1 MFAWML
7 WTVPS
12 AIAFGLIVGLI
23 IVFNVVDV
31 FAPGYSRKG
40 FLPIATTRGDRL
52 YISLV
57 SAALVFLLWMKFVPP
72 HSLIYSL
79 AVVVPMFFVFIIW
92 G

>member
-12 AIAFGLIVGLI
+12 AIAFGLIVALI
-23 IVFNVVDV
+23 IVVNIVDV

-57 SAALVFLLWMKFVPP
+57 SAVLAFLLWMKFVPANG
-72 HSLIYSL
+72 LIYSL
-79 AVVVPMFFVFIIW
+79 AVVLPLFLVLMIW

>member
-12 AIAFGLIVGLI
+12 AIAFALIVTLI
-23 IVFNVVDV
+23 IIVNIVDV
-31 FAPGYSRKG
+31 FVPGYSRKG

-52 YISLV
+52 YIALV
-57 SAALVFLLWMKFVPP
+57 SVVLVFLLWMKFVPENG
-72 HSLIYSL
+72 LIYSL
-79 AVVVPMFFVFIIW
+79 AVVLPLFLVLMIW

>member
-12 AIAFGLIVGLI
+12 AIAFGLIVALI
-23 IVFNVVDV
+23 IAINIIDAFV
-31 FAPGYSRKG
+31 PGYSRKG
-40 FLPIATTRGDRL
+40 FMPIATTRGDRL

-57 SAALVFLLWMKFVPP
+57 GAVLVFLVWMKFVPP
-72 HSLIYSL
+72 GNLIYSL
-79 AVVVPMFFVFIIW
+79 AVVLPLFLVLMIW